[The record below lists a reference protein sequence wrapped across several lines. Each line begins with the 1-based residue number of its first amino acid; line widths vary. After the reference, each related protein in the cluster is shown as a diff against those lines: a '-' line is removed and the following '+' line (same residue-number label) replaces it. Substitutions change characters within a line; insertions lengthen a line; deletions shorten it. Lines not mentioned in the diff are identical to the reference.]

1 MRTKHVSEGLFIAL
15 KYGAVA
21 MAGAMTHQ
29 IFMKQSEAER
39 DKTAELRGAIAYA
52 KLIEKQIGWP
62 TVQNVS
68 PQRRITNT

>member
-1 MRTKHVSEGLFIAL
+1 MKTDENGLFIAL

-39 DKTAELRGAIAYA
+39 DNAAYEKGYTDYR
-52 KLIEKQIGWP
+52 KLIEQQIGLP
-62 TVQNVS
+62 IVQKDVESLN
-68 PQRRITNT
+68 

>member
-1 MRTKHVSEGLFIAL
+1 MITNDNGLFIAL

-39 DKTAELRGAIAYA
+39 DKTAYEKGYTDYA
-52 KLIEKQIGWP
+52 KLIKKPINDVE
-62 TVQNVS
+62 S
-68 PQRRITNT
+68 LD

>member
-1 MRTKHVSEGLFIAL
+1 MCLKQKMITNDNGLFIAL

-39 DKTAELRGAIAYA
+39 DKTAYEKGYTDYG
-52 KLIEKQIGWP
+52 KLIEKQIALS
-62 TVQNVS
+62 ND
-68 PQRRITNT
+68 

>member
-1 MRTKHVSEGLFIAL
+1 MRTKHVSEGMFIAL

-39 DKTAELRGAIAYA
+39 DKTAYEKGYTDYG
-52 KLIEKQIGWP
+52 KLIEKQINDSD
-62 TVQNVS
+62 VDS
-68 PQRRITNT
+68 LD

>member
-1 MRTKHVSEGLFIAL
+1 MITNDNGLFIAL

-39 DKTAELRGAIAYA
+39 DNTTFRRGVEAYG
-52 KLIEKQIGWP
+52 KLIEKQIGLP
-62 TVQNVS
+62 AVRNVS
-68 PQRRITNT
+68 PQLRITSI